1 MEIPIKAKIQCTDG
15 PGGEATHLIVH
26 SGTKRVTQLVV
37 KEAQAHHIE
46 RVVPFKFVGETTS
59 NEIRLRISR
68 QELSK
73 MKSFVRTDFV
83 ETSWTNDGRTPVEIR
98 KIKRQ
103 NIADDELAVDSG
115 TRVRATD
122 SQAGRID
129 ELMVEPTSGS
139 ITHLVL
145 REGPIWAPKAV
156 TIPIGE
162 VIRIGEKAVYLRTDR
177 ASIEAL
183 PTTPVRRR

>member
-1 MEIPIKAKIQCTDG
+1 
-15 PGGEATHLIVH
+15 
-26 SGTKRVTQLVV
+26 
-37 KEAQAHHIE
+37 
-46 RVVPFKFVGETTS
+46 
-59 NEIRLRISR
+59 
-68 QELSK
+68 

-129 ELMVEPTSGS
+129 ELMVKPASGS

-183 PTTPVRRR
+183 PATPVRRR